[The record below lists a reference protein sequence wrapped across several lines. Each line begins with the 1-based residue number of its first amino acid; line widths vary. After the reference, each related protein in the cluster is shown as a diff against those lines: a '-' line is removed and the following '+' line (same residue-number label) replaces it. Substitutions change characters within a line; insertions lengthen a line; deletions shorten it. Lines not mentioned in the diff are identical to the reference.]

1 MCSRTC
7 HPISD
12 FALGWTRSSLY
23 HTEWKSW
30 IVAKSICT
38 NWNSASAH
46 AAWVKHLTQAAWA
59 EAEFQFVQR
68 YFAAILDFHSVW
80 YRDDL
85 VKPRVK
91 LEQLYFGLTG
101 PSMYYINWIECEM
114 YLCIHIFEWIHIYN
128 LIKDTIEYKCFY
140 DDYGHIF
147 HIIIGRLDILFD
159 EI

>member
-1 MCSRTC
+1 MFGLAYYWSNSCIIRFC

-101 PSMYYINWIECEM
+101 PNVLADFRVMFCYFCWALEWKLPTHYALKWALKGIILMYY
-114 YLCIHIFEWIHIYN
+114 LSLLIF
-128 LIKDTIEYKCFY
+128 
-140 DDYGHIF
+140 
-147 HIIIGRLDILFD
+147 
-159 EI
+159 